1 MERPTLKANLVLL
14 ELTIKRPSGR
24 AKSDKDKVKVE
35 AQAQYGGT
43 TEVGAKRM
51 TRPSWIYDTHHLWG
65 RLDANAREIGELMKF
80 YAVNDKSGDD
90 KVAGSY
96 MVSMYKMG
104 ELLQQ
109 LEAKKQERDRLAQEL
124 ADKWESE
131 AIPQL
136 QTENPEHFFQIRPLL
151 PSPDTFV
158 DKFAVR
164 WTLRRLA
171 PMSDAEVDVSQLSPT
186 DAEEVRRSIKKMC
199 EDKAREQLDAV
210 MSNVF
215 GEVAD
220 VCEQINLG
228 SLESGT
234 RRPEAIT
241 NLLNVLDRVQNFAQ
255 FADEEVLRRVAEA
268 RSAVAGV
275 SISDLNKNSSI
286 QQAVKAAFAPL
297 GEAVRQLQEDAS
309 SGRVRRRIIMD

>member
-1 MERPTLKANLVLL
+1 
-14 ELTIKRPSGR
+14 
-24 AKSDKDKVKVE
+24 
-35 AQAQYGGT
+35 
-43 TEVGAKRM
+43 
-51 TRPSWIYDTHHLWG
+51 
-65 RLDANAREIGELMKF
+65 
-80 YAVNDKSGDD
+80 
-90 KVAGSY
+90 
-96 MVSMYKMG
+96 
-104 ELLQQ
+104 
-109 LEAKKQERDRLAQEL
+109 
-124 ADKWESE
+124 
-131 AIPQL
+131 
-136 QTENPEHFFQIRPLL
+136 
-151 PSPDTFV
+151 
-158 DKFAVR
+158 
-164 WTLRRLA
+164 
-171 PMSDAEVDVSQLSPT
+171 
-186 DAEEVRRSIKKMC
+186 MC